1 MQFSITMDHEHVCWA
16 LLQWLHATLIIIRTD
31 VSDSKRPLRMAEGH
45 ADGADRRVLAI
56 VCAAQ
61 CKQKGSSWGGG
72 TRQGGPAEP
81 EGAPNCAVTFESVA
95 NWSHS
100 NTCLHP
106 YKNNRGPGSRLQIAA
121 ATSWVEP
128 TGQTHPRGST
138 LGFKEALLKFNRHGN
153 HSAQS
158 HDVRPKAAVS

>member
-1 MQFSITMDHEHVCWA
+1 MQFSIIMDHEHVCWA
-16 LLQWLHATLIIIRTD
+16 LLQWLNATVTIIRRG
-31 VSDSKRPLRMAEGH
+31 VSGSKDPWGWLKDSQTERIEEPRVRPVQPG
-45 ADGADRRVLAI
+45 
-56 VCAAQ
+56 
-61 CKQKGSSWGGG
+61 CKQKGWSWGGG
-72 TRQGGPAEP
+72 PRQSSPAEP

-100 NTCLHP
+100 CTCLHP

-128 TGQTHPRGST
+128 TGQTPPRGST
-138 LGFKEALLKFNRHGN
+138 LGLKEELLKFDRHGN
-153 HSAQS
+153 HSALS